1 MPDARAELKRVF
13 ENVDVACGMRV
24 LQQRDKLIGGSIE
37 IDGKVLRLPMGVFA
51 VIAPFNFPAM
61 VPFWFIPYA
70 LATGNSLI
78 GKRLKQ
84 VPLTMQ

>member
-1 MPDARAELKRVF
+1 MPDARAELKPVF

-24 LQQRDKLIGGSIE
+24 LQQGDKLIGGSIE
-37 IDGKVLRLPMGVFA
+37 IDGEVLRLPMGVFA

-70 LATGNSLI
+70 LATGNTLI